1 MNQRQKTLILN
12 RNKRYFAEI
21 PFLPKDEVEERAEV
35 ATLQEI
41 ELIALLNYMEAEYRK
56 SLDDFINNYGN
67 FSDELNRIYNLAD
80 NAVFGDNKTPFSERF
95 CEMQR
100 KEWNKLLPVTL
111 KRLEN
116 AKNSED
122 YNDLMIFWLFAASR
136 AERAARNNTNS
147 LCNCKRLDN
156 LRSQGFKYK
165 QWHTI
170 MDGRERA
177 THAVANNQI
186 VPIDQPFIVGGYQ
199 MMFPRDTT
207 YGAPPS
213 EIANCRCSITGR

>member
-1 MNQRQKTLILN
+1 MNQKQKALILN
-12 RNKRYFAEI
+12 RNMRYFEKI
-21 PFLPKDEVEERAEV
+21 PFLPKDEIEERAEA

-80 NAVFGDNKTPFSERF
+80 NAVFGDDYSPFSERF
-95 CEMQR
+95 SENQR
-100 KEWNKLLPVTL
+100 REWNKLLSVTL
-111 KRLEN
+111 KRLKNAEN
-116 AKNSED
+116 YDESA
-122 YNDLMIFWLFAASR
+122 IFWLFAANR

-186 VPIDQPFIVGGYQ
+186 VPIDQPFIVGGFQ
-199 MMFPRDTT
+199 MMFPRDISF
-207 YGAPPS
+207 GAPPR
-213 EIANCRCSITGR
+213 EILNCRCSITGR

>member
-12 RNKRYFAEI
+12 RNKRFFAEI
-21 PFLPKDEVEERAEV
+21 PFLPKDEVNERAEV

-67 FSDELNRIYNLAD
+67 FSDQLNRIYNTAD
-80 NAVFGDNKTPFSERF
+80 SEVFGNEHSPFSERF
-95 CEMQR
+95 SENQR

-111 KRLEN
+111 KRLKKAEECDE
-116 AKNSED
+116 SV
-122 YNDLMIFWLFAASR
+122 IFWLFAANR

-147 LCNCKRLDN
+147 LCDCKRFVDLKK
-156 LRSQGFKYK
+156 QGYRYK

-170 MDGRERA
+170 IDGRERA
-177 THAVANNQI
+177 THAIANGQI
-186 VPIDQPFIVGGYQ
+186 VPIDQPFVVGGYQ

-213 EIANCRCSITGR
+213 EIVNCRCSITGR

>member
-1 MNQRQKTLILN
+1 MTQQQKTLILN

-21 PFLPKDEVEERAEV
+21 PFLPKGEVEERAEI

-56 SLDDFINNYGN
+56 SLDDFINNYGS

-80 NAVFGDNKTPFSERF
+80 NAVFSEDYSPFSERF
-95 CEMQR
+95 SENQR
-100 KEWNKLLPVTL
+100 REWNKLLPVTL
-111 KRLEN
+111 KRLKKADEYDDS
-116 AKNSED
+116 A
-122 YNDLMIFWLFAASR
+122 IFWLFAANR

-147 LCNCKRLDN
+147 LCNCKRFVDLKM
-156 LRSQGFKYK
+156 QGYRNK
-165 QWHTI
+165 QWRTI

-186 VPIDQPFIVGGYQ
+186 VPIDQPFIVGGYK

>member
-1 MNQRQKTLILN
+1 MNQQQKTLILN
-12 RNKRYFAEI
+12 RNKQYFAEI
-21 PFLPKDEVEERAEV
+21 PFLPKDEVEERAEA

-80 NAVFGDNKTPFSERF
+80 NAVFGDDYSPFSERF
-95 CEMQR
+95 SENQR
-100 KEWNKLLPVTL
+100 REWNKLLSVTL
-111 KRLEN
+111 KRLKNTEN
-116 AKNSED
+116 YDDSA
-122 YNDLMIFWLFAASR
+122 IFWLFAANR

-147 LCNCKRLDN
+147 LCNCKRLED
-156 LRSQGFKYK
+156 LKKQGYKKK

-186 VPIDQPFIVGGYQ
+186 VPIDQPFIVGGFQ
-199 MMFPRDTT
+199 MMFPRDISF
-207 YGAPPS
+207 GAPPR
-213 EIANCRCSITGR
+213 EILNCRCSITGR

>member
-1 MNQRQKTLILN
+1 MNQRQKALILN
-12 RNKRYFAEI
+12 RNKQYFAEI
-21 PFLPKDEVEERAEV
+21 PFLPKDEVNERAEV

-67 FSDELNRIYNLAD
+67 FSDQLNRIYNIAD
-80 NAVFGDNKTPFSERF
+80 SEVFGNEHTPFSERF
-95 CEMQR
+95 SENQR

-111 KRLEN
+111 KRLKKVEEYDES
-116 AKNSED
+116 A
-122 YNDLMIFWLFAASR
+122 IFWLFAANR

-147 LCNCKRLDN
+147 LCNCKRFVDLKM
-156 LRSQGFKYK
+156 QGHKYK

-170 MDGRERA
+170 IDGRERY
-177 THAVANNQI
+177 THAVANNQV

-207 YGAPPS
+207 YGAPPN
-213 EIANCRCSITGR
+213 EILNCRCSITGR

>member
-1 MNQRQKTLILN
+1 MNQKQKALILN
-12 RNKRYFAEI
+12 RNMRYFEKI
-21 PFLPKDEVEERAEV
+21 PFLPKDEIEQRAEA

-80 NAVFGDNKTPFSERF
+80 NAVFGDDYSPFSERF
-95 CEMQR
+95 SENQR
-100 KEWNKLLPVTL
+100 REWNKLLSVTL
-111 KRLEN
+111 KRLKNAEN
-116 AKNSED
+116 YDESA
-122 YNDLMIFWLFAASR
+122 IFWLFAANR

-186 VPIDQPFIVGGYQ
+186 VPIDQPFIVGGFQ
-199 MMFPRDTT
+199 MMFPRDISF
-207 YGAPPS
+207 GAPPR
-213 EIANCRCSITGR
+213 EILNCRCSITGR

>member
-1 MNQRQKTLILN
+1 MNQQQKTLILN
-12 RNKRYFAEI
+12 RNKQYFAEI

-80 NAVFGDNKTPFSERF
+80 NAVFGDDYSPFSERF
-95 CEMQR
+95 SENQR
-100 KEWNKLLPVTL
+100 REWNKLLSVTL
-111 KRLEN
+111 KRLQNTEN
-116 AKNSED
+116 YDDSA
-122 YNDLMIFWLFAASR
+122 IFWLFAANR

-147 LCNCKRLDN
+147 LCNCKSFVN
-156 LRSQGFKYK
+156 LKMQGYKKK